1 MGGVSC
7 RIDSRT
13 AAQTQCLAGLWVGL
27 QLYPKEACSIKALAE
42 EQSEVNGVSL
52 PIRYSVLDAQVCV
65 KQICYSTDFIL
76 MDGLEHDVLYGMP
89 FLTLLKPF
97 TCDGSGIVGSY
108 RGRSVY
114 LRFSNRP
121 SMSSRVNELS
131 SVEDIVEDLKDQ
143 LLRISEQLNDPRVI
157 QRIEEVRKRFK
168 DKVCSLNPTAFME
181 RNKWT
186 ISLPYEDS
194 FKETDIP
201 TKARAVQMTE
211 EERLYFK
218 AEI

>member
-1 MGGVSC
+1 M
-7 RIDSRT
+7 
-13 AAQTQCLAGLWVGL
+13 
-27 QLYPKEACSIKALAE
+27 
-42 EQSEVNGVSL
+42 NGVSL

-65 KQICYSTDFIL
+65 KQICYSTDLIL

-131 SVEDIVEDLKDQ
+131 SVEDIVEDFKIHS
-143 LLRISEQLNDPRVI
+143 ISEQLNDPRVI
-157 QRIEEVRKRFK
+157 QRIEEVCEKEVQRY
-168 DKVCSLNPTAFME
+168 SLFSEPN
-181 RNKWT
+181 
-186 ISLPYEDS
+186 SL
-194 FKETDIP
+194 FGKE
-201 TKARAVQMTE
+201 
-211 EERLYFK
+211 
-218 AEI
+218 